1 MKAVYHQPQEKKYV
15 VTGINKLSGERMA
28 ITSPHSQKVCQRMRD
43 ALAAKTHRYSAYIRL
58 KVEPKDLQ
66 LKLF

>member
-1 MKAVYHQPQEKKYV
+1 M